1 LANAVVGARWQLLE
15 SSTEPRESS
24 VGERERQVG
33 SAAGKPNGAH
43 TRLHQHDNTL
53 RLHQHSPTRSQADD
67 DHYVPR
73 ALLLDL
79 EPRVINSIQSSAYR
93 NLYNPENVFIAPGGG
108 GAGNNWASGYS
119 QAESVRA
126 RGPAL
131 VPLGERGSSA
141 RHAVPWVHTGGGHA
155 LLQRLQPLPLFVLF
169 GLLPLLRALCLSCRR
184 LRRCTRCPRRARVL
198 LR

>member
-1 LANAVVGARWQLLE
+1 
-15 SSTEPRESS
+15 

-141 RHAVPWVHTGGGHA
+141 RHAVPWVHTGGGTHCCSASSPSPSSSSSVSSPSSAPCASRADGCGGAHA
-155 LLQRLQPLPLFVLF
+155 APAALASYCDEKVANREIRVWYFVIEN
-169 GLLPLLRALCLSCRR
+169 GY
-184 LRRCTRCPRRARVL
+184 
-198 LR
+198 